1 MEFHFYFL
9 GTENKENEL
18 KNKTSKETEDAS
30 QHGHAVTEDL
40 KQQENLDDSFVRE
53 SSVLETSVGKNSV
66 VSGMSTNW
74 CFVLVVVKFYWK

>member
-18 KNKTSKETEDAS
+18 KNSTSKETEGAS
-30 QHGHAVTEDL
+30 QPGHAVTEDL

-53 SSVLETSVGKNSV
+53 SSVLETSVEKNSV

-74 CFVLVVVKFYWK
+74 NFVLVVVKFYWK

>member
-9 GTENKENEL
+9 GTEDKDYEL
-18 KNKTSKETEDAS
+18 KNNTGKKTEAAS
-30 QHGHAVTEDL
+30 QPVYVTEDL

-66 VSGMSTNW
+66 ISGMSTNW
-74 CFVLVVVKFYWK
+74 YFVLVVVKFYWK